1 MTTLHSAPPEAIAP
15 EGGAPDVIAV
25 AAIPPRRAL
34 WKKFLRQP
42 VTAIGLTVIVLFILM
57 AFFAPWLSPHDP
69 LRQNIMAM
77 SRPPSDLNWFGSDR
91 FGRDI
96 FSRVIHGA
104 RPSLALGITAPLLAG
119 VFGTVIGMM
128 AGYFGGWVDRV
139 TGRLSDV
146 LMAFPSLLI
155 GIMIAAALG
164 PGFTNLVVAIA
175 FAFLPRFIRVA
186 RASTMSVKAE
196 PYVDAAVAAGQKPWR
211 ILLRHVLP
219 NISGPLVVVAT
230 LWVATAIRIE
240 ATLSFIGLGTQPPE
254 PSWGNII
261 RDGLTEML
269 VSPWSV
275 LSAGCAITLCVLAF
289 NMVGDAIRDV
299 LDPESRE

>member
-1 MTTLHSAPPEAIAP
+1 MTSARIEPP
-15 EGGAPDVIAV
+15 V
-25 AAIPPRRAL
+25 AAVMARSARKSP
-34 WKKFLRQP
+34 LRSLFADP
-42 VTAIGLTVIVLFILM
+42 VTVTGVVLIVLFCLM
-57 AFFAPWLSPHDP
+57 AVFADLLAPFDP
-69 LRQNIMAM
+69 LKQNIMAM
-77 SRPPSDLNWFGSDR
+77 SRGPSSVNWLGTDR

-96 FSRVIHGA
+96 LSRVIHGA
-104 RPSLALGITAPLLAG
+104 QPSLALGITAPLLAG
-119 VFGTVIGMM
+119 VFGTAIGML
-128 AGYFGGWVDRV
+128 AGYFGGWIDRV
-139 TGRLSDV
+139 IGRLSDV

-186 RASTMSVKAE
+186 RASTMAIRAE
-196 PYVDAAVAAGQKPWR
+196 PYIDAAIASGQGPIR

-240 ATLSFIGLGTQPPE
+240 ASLSFLGLGTQPPA

-269 VSPWSV
+269 VSPWPV
-275 LSAGCAITLCVLAF
+275 LAAGLAVTICVLAF
-289 NMVGDAIRDV
+289 NMVGDAIRDA
-299 LDPESRE
+299 LDPETRD

>member
-1 MTTLHSAPPEAIAP
+1 MSAAPAATPVAIASNP
-15 EGGAPDVIAV
+15 WRDFI
-25 AAIPPRRAL
+25 
-34 WKKFLRQP
+34 RQP
-42 VTAIGLTVIVLFILM
+42 VTLIGVVVIALFVAMAILAPWIAPYDPLKQNILM
-57 AFFAPWLSPHDP
+57 
-69 LRQNIMAM
+69 M
-77 SRPPSDLNWFGSDR
+77 SRAPSDANWFGTDR

-96 FSRVIHGA
+96 LSRVLHGA
-104 RPSLALGITAPLLAG
+104 RPSLALGITAPLLAC
-119 VFGTVIGMM
+119 VFGTIIGML
-128 AGYFGGWVDRV
+128 AGYFGGIVDRI
-139 TGRLSDV
+139 TGRISDV
-146 LMAFPSLLI
+146 LMAFPALLI

-164 PGFTNLVVAIA
+164 PGFSNLVVAIA

-186 RASTMSVKAE
+186 RASTMSIKAE
-196 PYVDAAVAAGQKPWR
+196 PYIDAAIAAGQKPWR

-240 ATLSFIGLGTQPPE
+240 ATLSFLGLGTQPPS

-261 RDGLTEML
+261 RDGLTEIL

-275 LSAGCAITLCVLAF
+275 VTAGLAVTACVLAF
-289 NMVGDAIRDV
+289 NMVGDAIRDI

>member
-1 MTTLHSAPPEAIAP
+1 MTDMTNTAVRIAPVGQHSAR
-15 EGGAPDVIAV
+15 AV
-25 AAIPPRRAL
+25 WRSFIS
-34 WKKFLRQP
+34 QP
-42 VTAIGLTVIVLFILM
+42 VNAIGLAFIVLFCVLAI
-57 AFFAPWLSPHDP
+57 FAPLIAPFDP
-69 LRQNIMAM
+69 LKQNVMAM
-77 SRPPSDLNWFGSDR
+77 SRPPSSVNWFGTDR

-96 FSRVIHGA
+96 LSRVIWGA
-104 RPSLALGITAPLLAG
+104 RPSLALGIAAPLLAG
-119 VFGTVIGMM
+119 ILGTVIGML
-128 AGYFGGWVDRV
+128 AGYFGGWIDRV
-139 TGRLSDV
+139 TGRVSDV

-196 PYVDAAVAAGQKPWR
+196 PYVDAAIAAGQRPWR

-219 NISGPLVVVAT
+219 NISGPLVVVST

-240 ATLSFIGLGTQPPE
+240 AGLSFLGLGTQPPW

-275 LSAGCAITLCVLAF
+275 LTAGIAVTVCVLAF
-289 NMVGDAIRDV
+289 NMVGDSIRDV

>member
-1 MTTLHSAPPEAIAP
+1 MSAAPAATPVAAPAAIASNP
-15 EGGAPDVIAV
+15 WRDFI
-25 AAIPPRRAL
+25 
-34 WKKFLRQP
+34 RQP
-42 VTAIGLTVIVLFILM
+42 VTLIGVVVIALFVTMAILAPWIAPYDPLKQNILM
-57 AFFAPWLSPHDP
+57 
-69 LRQNIMAM
+69 M
-77 SRPPSDLNWFGSDR
+77 SRAPSDANWFGTDR

-96 FSRVIHGA
+96 LSRVLHGA

-119 VFGTVIGMM
+119 VFGTIIGML
-128 AGYFGGWVDRV
+128 AGYFGGIVDRV
-139 TGRLSDV
+139 TGRISDV
-146 LMAFPSLLI
+146 LMAFPALLI

-164 PGFTNLVVAIA
+164 PGFSNLVVAIA

-186 RASTMSVKAE
+186 RASTMSIKAE
-196 PYVDAAVAAGQKPWR
+196 PYIDAAIAAGQKPWR

-240 ATLSFIGLGTQPPE
+240 ATLSFLGLGTQPPS

-261 RDGLTEML
+261 RDGLTEIL

-275 LSAGCAITLCVLAF
+275 VTAGLAVTACVLAF
-289 NMVGDAIRDV
+289 NMVGDAIRDI

>member
-1 MTTLHSAPPEAIAP
+1 MTSARIETPVSAIAGHATRKSP
-15 EGGAPDVIAV
+15 
-25 AAIPPRRAL
+25 
-34 WKKFLRQP
+34 LRSLLADP
-42 VTAIGLTVIVLFILM
+42 VTATGIVLIVLFCLLAI
-57 AFFAPWLSPHDP
+57 FADLLAPFDP
-69 LRQNIMAM
+69 LKQNMMAM
-77 SRPPSDLNWFGSDR
+77 SRGPSSTNWLGTDR

-96 FSRVIHGA
+96 LSRVIHGA

-119 VFGTVIGMM
+119 VLGTMIGML
-128 AGYFGGWVDRV
+128 AGYFGGWIDRV
-139 TGRLSDV
+139 IGRLSDV

-186 RASTMSVKAE
+186 RASTMAIRAE
-196 PYVDAAVAAGQKPWR
+196 PYIDAAIASGQGPVR

-240 ATLSFIGLGTQPPE
+240 ASLSFLGLGTQPPA

-269 VSPWSV
+269 VSPWPV
-275 LSAGCAITLCVLAF
+275 LAAGLAITICVLAF
-289 NMVGDAIRDV
+289 NMVGDAIRDA
-299 LDPESRE
+299 LDPETRD

>member
-1 MTTLHSAPPEAIAP
+1 MSAPTAATPGAYEGAPAVIAP
-15 EGGAPDVIAV
+15 IRATSGNGALRALLGQR
-25 AAIPPRRAL
+25 AAIVSL
-34 WKKFLRQP
+34 S
-42 VTAIGLTVIVLFILM
+42 FILLLILI
-57 AFFAPWLSPHDP
+57 AIFAPWIAPDNP
-69 LRQNIMAM
+69 MRQSIQAM
-77 SRPPSDLNWFGSDR
+77 NQGPSASHWMGTDGL
-91 FGRDI
+91 GRDTL
-96 FSRVIHGA
+96 SRVLYGT
-104 RPSLALGITAPLLAG
+104 RPSLALGIVAPLLAG
-119 VFGTVIGMM
+119 IFGTVIGMA

-139 TGRLSDV
+139 VSRLSDV

-164 PGFTNLVVAIA
+164 TGFTNLVVAIA

-196 PYVDAAVAAGQKPWR
+196 PYVDASIAAGQPTWR
-211 ILLRHVLP
+211 IMLRHLLP

-240 ATLSFIGLGTQPPE
+240 ATLSFLGLGTQPPQ

-261 RDGLTEML
+261 RDGMTQML
-269 VSPWSV
+269 GSPWPV
-275 LSAGCAITLCVLAF
+275 IAGGVSITICVLAF
-289 NMVGDAIRDV
+289 NILGDSIRDV

>member
-1 MTTLHSAPPEAIAP
+1 MSGPAAALDAKTLDTPAPSSPAIRRRGAGATLWRQPAAIASL
-15 EGGAPDVIAV
+15 AVIFVLLLIAV
-25 AAIPPRRAL
+25 
-34 WKKFLRQP
+34 
-42 VTAIGLTVIVLFILM
+42 
-57 AFFAPWLSPHDP
+57 FAPWIAPYNP
-69 LRQNIMAM
+69 VRQAM
-77 SRPPSDLNWFGSDR
+77 IAMNQGPSSAHWMGTDGL
-91 FGRDI
+91 GRDI
-96 FSRVIHGA
+96 LSRVIYGA
-104 RPSLALGITAPLLAG
+104 RPSLTLGIAAPLLAG
-119 VFGTVIGMM
+119 VFGTGIGMI

-139 TGRLSDV
+139 VSRLSDV

-155 GIMIAAALG
+155 GIMISASLG

-196 PYVDAAVAAGQKPWR
+196 PYVDASVAAGQPTWR
-211 ILLRHVLP
+211 VLRRHILP

-240 ATLSFIGLGTQPPE
+240 ATLSFLGLGTQPPE

-261 RDGLTEML
+261 RDGLTQML
-269 VSPWSV
+269 SSPWPV
-275 LSAGCAITLCVLAF
+275 ISAGLAVTACVLAF
-289 NMVGDAIRDV
+289 NILGDCVRDA

>member
-1 MTTLHSAPPEAIAP
+1 MSGSPAAAPEAT
-15 EGGAPDVIAV
+15 VV
-25 AAIPPRRAL
+25 TAANPWRDFI
-34 WKKFLRQP
+34 RQP
-42 VTAIGLTVIVLFILM
+42 VTLIGLIVIALFIAM
-57 AFFAPWLSPHDP
+57 AIFAPLIAPYDP
-69 LRQNIMAM
+69 LKQNILMM
-77 SRPPSDLNWFGSDR
+77 SREPSGTNWFGTDR
-91 FGRDI
+91 YGRDI
-96 FSRVIHGA
+96 LSRVLHGA

-119 VFGTVIGMM
+119 VFGTIIGML
-128 AGYFGGWVDRV
+128 AGYFGGMVDRI
-139 TGRLSDV
+139 TGRISDV
-146 LMAFPSLLI
+146 LMAFPALLI

-164 PGFTNLVVAIA
+164 PGFSNLVVAIA

-186 RASTMSVKAE
+186 RASTMTIKAE
-196 PYVDAAVAAGQKPWR
+196 PYIDAAIAAGQKPWR

-240 ATLSFIGLGTQPPE
+240 ATLSFLGLGTQPPS

-261 RDGLTEML
+261 RDGLTEIL

-275 LSAGCAITLCVLAF
+275 VTAGLAVTACVLAF
-289 NMVGDAIRDV
+289 NMVGDAIRDI

>member
-1 MTTLHSAPPEAIAP
+1 MTATDSVRLDTTPPAVGATLRP
-15 EGGAPDVIAV
+15 GAWRKLFAN
-25 AAIPPRRAL
+25 
-34 WKKFLRQP
+34 P
-42 VTAIGLTVIVLFILM
+42 VTAIGLVLIVVLCLI
-57 AFFAPWLSPHDP
+57 AIFAPLIAPFDP
-69 LRQNIMAM
+69 LKQNILAM
-77 SRPPSDLNWFGSDR
+77 SRPPSAVNWFGTDR

-96 FSRVIHGA
+96 LSRVIYGA

-119 VFGTVIGMM
+119 VLGTVIGML
-128 AGYFGGWVDRV
+128 AGYFGGWIDRV

-164 PGFTNLVVAIA
+164 PGFTNLVIAIA

-186 RASTMSVKAE
+186 RASTMAVKAE
-196 PYVDAAVAAGQKPWR
+196 PYVDAAIALGQRPWR
-211 ILLRHVLP
+211 ILLHHVLP

-240 ATLSFIGLGTQPPE
+240 ASLSFLGLGTQPPE

-275 LSAGCAITLCVLAF
+275 ITAGCAITICVLAF

-299 LDPESRE
+299 LDPESRD

>member
-1 MTTLHSAPPEAIAP
+1 MTDTTSSVVKISPASQRP
-15 EGGAPDVIAV
+15 VQAV
-25 AAIPPRRAL
+25 WRN
-34 WKKFLRQP
+34 FVSQP
-42 VTAIGLTVIVLFILM
+42 VNAIGLVFIVLFCALAI
-57 AFFAPWLSPHDP
+57 FAPLITPFDP
-69 LRQNIMAM
+69 LKQNVLAM
-77 SRPPSDLNWFGSDR
+77 SRPPSNLNWFGTDR

-96 FSRVIHGA
+96 LSRVIYGA
-104 RPSLALGITAPLLAG
+104 RPSLALGIAAPLLAG
-119 VFGTVIGMM
+119 ILGTVIGML
-128 AGYFGGWVDRV
+128 AGYFGGWIDRV
-139 TGRLSDV
+139 TGRISDV

-196 PYVDAAVAAGQKPWR
+196 PYVDAAIAAGQRPWR

-219 NISGPLVVVAT
+219 NISGPLVVVST

-240 ATLSFIGLGTQPPE
+240 AGLSFLGLGTQPPW

-275 LSAGCAITLCVLAF
+275 LTAGCAVTICVLAF
-289 NMVGDAIRDV
+289 NMVGDSIRDV

>member
-1 MTTLHSAPPEAIAP
+1 MTDMANTAVRVAPAAQRP
-15 EGGAPDVIAV
+15 GQAV
-25 AAIPPRRAL
+25 WRN
-34 WKKFLRQP
+34 FVSQP
-42 VTAIGLTVIVLFILM
+42 VNAIGLAFIVLFCVM
-57 AFFAPWLSPHDP
+57 AIFAPLIAPFDP
-69 LRQNIMAM
+69 LKQNVLAM
-77 SRPPSDLNWFGSDR
+77 SRPPSGVNWFGTDR

-96 FSRVIHGA
+96 LSRVIWGA
-104 RPSLALGITAPLLAG
+104 RPSLALGIAAPLLAG
-119 VFGTVIGMM
+119 VLGTVIGML
-128 AGYFGGWVDRV
+128 AGYFGGWIDRV

-196 PYVDAAVAAGQKPWR
+196 PYVDAAIAAGQRPWR

-219 NISGPLVVVAT
+219 NISGPLVVVST

-240 ATLSFIGLGTQPPE
+240 AGLSFLGLGTQPPW

-275 LSAGCAITLCVLAF
+275 LTAGIAVTVCVLAF
-289 NMVGDAIRDV
+289 NMVGDSIRDV

>member
-1 MTTLHSAPPEAIAP
+1 MTTLNSAPP
-15 EGGAPDVIAV
+15 DAV
-25 AAIPPRRAL
+25 AAAAIPPRRAL
-34 WKKFLRQP
+34 WHSFLRQP
-42 VTAIGLTVIVLFILM
+42 VTAIGISVIVLFVLM
-57 AFFAPWLSPHDP
+57 AFFAPLLVPHDP

-77 SRPPSDLNWFGSDR
+77 SRPPSDLNWFGTDR

-96 FSRVIHGA
+96 FSRVISGA

-119 VFGTVIGMM
+119 IFGTVIGMV

-164 PGFTNLVVAIA
+164 PGFTNLVIAIA

-196 PYVDAAVAAGQKPWR
+196 PYVDAAIAAGQKPWR

-275 LSAGCAITLCVLAF
+275 LSAGCAITICVLAF

>member
-1 MTTLHSAPPEAIAP
+1 MSASGIALGAAPAIVAVRPQRVTLWSI
-15 EGGAPDVIAV
+15 V
-25 AAIPPRRAL
+25 AKD
-34 WKKFLRQP
+34 W
-42 VTAIGLTVIVLFILM
+42 VTSIGVLFIILLCII
-57 AFFAPWLSPHDP
+57 AIAAPWIAPFDP
-69 LRQNIMAM
+69 VRQNMMAM
-77 SRPPSDLNWFGSDR
+77 SRPPSAQNWFGTDR
-91 FGRDI
+91 YGRDI
-96 FSRVIHGA
+96 LSRVIYGT
-104 RPSLALGITAPLLAG
+104 RPSLALGIAAPLLAG
-119 VFGTVIGMM
+119 VFGTLIGVL
-128 AGYFGGWVDRV
+128 AGYFGGWIDRV

-186 RASTMSVKAE
+186 RASTMSVRSE
-196 PYVDAAVAAGQKPWR
+196 PYIDAAIAAGQTHTR
-211 ILLRHVLP
+211 ILLSHVLP

-240 ATLSFIGLGTQPPE
+240 ASLSFLGLGTQPPE

-269 VSPWSV
+269 ISPWSV
-275 LSAGCAITLCVLAF
+275 ISAGVAVTVCVLAF
-289 NMVGDAIRDV
+289 NMVGDAIRDL
-299 LDPESRE
+299 LDPQSKD

>member
-1 MTTLHSAPPEAIAP
+1 MRKSP
-15 EGGAPDVIAV
+15 
-25 AAIPPRRAL
+25 
-34 WKKFLRQP
+34 LRSLLADP
-42 VTAIGLTVIVLFILM
+42 VTVTGIVLIVLFCLLAI
-57 AFFAPWLSPHDP
+57 FADLLAPFDP
-69 LRQNIMAM
+69 LKQNIMAM
-77 SRPPSDLNWFGSDR
+77 SRGPSSVNWLGTDR

-96 FSRVIHGA
+96 LSRVIHGA
-104 RPSLALGITAPLLAG
+104 QPSLALGITAPLMAG
-119 VFGTVIGMM
+119 VLGTVIGML
-128 AGYFGGWVDRV
+128 AGYFGGWIDRV
-139 TGRLSDV
+139 IGRLSDV

-186 RASTMSVKAE
+186 RASTMAIRAE
-196 PYVDAAVAAGQKPWR
+196 PYIDAAIASGQRPIR

-240 ATLSFIGLGTQPPE
+240 ASLSFLGLGTQPPA

-275 LSAGCAITLCVLAF
+275 LSAGLAVTICVLAF
-289 NMVGDAIRDV
+289 NMVGDAIRDA
-299 LDPESRE
+299 LDPETRD

>member
-1 MTTLHSAPPEAIAP
+1 MTSARIEPPVA
-15 EGGAPDVIAV
+15 AV
-25 AAIPPRRAL
+25 AGHPTRKSPWLSLFAD
-34 WKKFLRQP
+34 P
-42 VTAIGLTVIVLFILM
+42 VTVTGLVLIVLFCLM
-57 AFFAPWLSPHDP
+57 AVFADLLAPYDP
-69 LRQNIMAM
+69 LKQNIMAM
-77 SRPPSDLNWFGSDR
+77 SRGPSSVNWLGTDR

-96 FSRVIHGA
+96 LSRVIHGA
-104 RPSLALGITAPLLAG
+104 QPSLALGITAPLLAG
-119 VFGTVIGMM
+119 VLGTAIGML
-128 AGYFGGWVDRV
+128 AGYFGGWIDRV
-139 TGRLSDV
+139 IGRLSDV

-186 RASTMSVKAE
+186 RASTMAIRAE
-196 PYVDAAVAAGQKPWR
+196 PYIDAAIASGQGPIR

-240 ATLSFIGLGTQPPE
+240 ASLSFLGLGTQPPA

-269 VSPWSV
+269 VTPWPV
-275 LSAGCAITLCVLAF
+275 LAAGLAITICVLAF
-289 NMVGDAIRDV
+289 NMVGDAIRDA
-299 LDPESRE
+299 LDPETRD

>member
-1 MTTLHSAPPEAIAP
+1 MTAAQSPVLDAAAATPANRRSVWRSFIA
-15 EGGAPDVIAV
+15 
-25 AAIPPRRAL
+25 
-34 WKKFLRQP
+34 QP
-42 VTAIGLTVIVLFILM
+42 VNAIGIAFILLFCLL
-57 AFFAPWLSPHDP
+57 AIFAPLITPYDP
-69 LRQNIMAM
+69 LRQNILAM
-77 SRPPSDLNWFGSDR
+77 SRPPSGLNWFGTDR

-96 FSRVIHGA
+96 LSRVIYGA

-119 VFGTVIGMM
+119 LLGTVIGMM
-128 AGYFGGWVDRV
+128 AGYFGGWIDRV

-196 PYVDAAVAAGQKPWR
+196 PYVDAAIAAGQRPWR

-240 ATLSFIGLGTQPPE
+240 ASLSFLGLGTQPPQ

-275 LSAGCAITLCVLAF
+275 LTAGCAVTVCVLAF
-289 NMVGDAIRDV
+289 NMVGDSIRDV
-299 LDPESRE
+299 LDPESRNE